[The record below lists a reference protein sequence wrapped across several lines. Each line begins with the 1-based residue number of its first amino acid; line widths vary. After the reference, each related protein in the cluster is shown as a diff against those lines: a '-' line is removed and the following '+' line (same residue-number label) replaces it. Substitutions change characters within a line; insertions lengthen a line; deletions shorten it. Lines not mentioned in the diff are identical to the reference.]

1 MKVTLQGSRLC
12 VPPEKMG
19 TGASPTPGHPGHCAS
34 TQAAAGLCLGLVL
47 GGSLSHS
54 EVTECHPRC
63 HPRMSPLDFQ
73 VKFSSSHRAQI
84 LDSSS
89 GPTWHLEHPP
99 LQCLPL
105 AAPPASPAET
115 TRPCNQA
122 WPAWDTT
129 PSVYLSVCLHPASSW
144 PPPPNLQEHPSPISP
159 ISQPQPVKSLDSSKL
174 FLRAHLY
181 V

>member
-12 VPPEKMG
+12 AHRRRWGPGPVPPRD
-19 TGASPTPGHPGHCAS
+19 TPGHCAS

-47 GGSLSHS
+47 GDSLSRS
-54 EVTECHPRC
+54 EVWLYL
-63 HPRMSPLDFQ
+63 PLNFQ
-73 VKFSSSHRAQI
+73 VKISSSHRAQVP
-84 LDSSS
+84 DSSL

-105 AAPPASPAET
+105 SAPPGSPAET
-115 TRPCNQA
+115 TQPCNQA

-144 PPPPNLQEHPSPISP
+144 PPHPNLQEHPSPSSP
-159 ISQPQPVKSLDSSKL
+159 ISQPQPVKSLDSSK
-174 FLRAHLY
+174 
-181 V
+181 